1 MTDHKPIKTVSIIG
15 LGAIGSFFAFQL
27 KAVLGDRLRII
38 AGGERKDRLEREGV
52 TVNGVNHH
60 FHIVSPDQDCGGDY
74 PDLAIIITKFP
85 ALSQAIKD
93 MKNQIGPD
101 TLIMAPLNGVEAED
115 MVASVY
121 GWDNLLYS
129 LAKVSVVMKDG
140 QASFKPDAARIEFGE
155 KRNQVITPRVRAVK
169 ELFEAAGICCV
180 VPEDMERAIESRCLS
195 LILRQ
200 QPVASDLRQV
210 STALKVV
217 TDLERIGDHAS
228 DIAELI
234 LRIKSEHAYHIVKHL
249 PVMAASAQKMVHDAI
264 EAFIAQDL
272 ESALEIIDRD
282 DEVDMLFN
290 QVKTDVI
297 ELLKSAPGQADQGI
311 DLLMVAKYLERIGDH
326 AVNVCEWTQF
336 SKTGTLKNVRIM

>member
-1 MTDHKPIKTVSIIG
+1 
-15 LGAIGSFFAFQL
+15 
-27 KAVLGDRLRII
+27 
-38 AGGERKDRLEREGV
+38 
-52 TVNGVNHH
+52 
-60 FHIVSPDQDCGGDY
+60 
-74 PDLAIIITKFP
+74 
-85 ALSQAIKD
+85 
-93 MKNQIGPD
+93 
-101 TLIMAPLNGVEAED
+101 MAPRIMFDHELMELNNELVKMSEMVEKAIADSFEALNKRD
-115 MVASVY
+115 
-121 GWDNLLYS
+121 YS
-129 LAKVSVVMKDG
+129 LAKTVIKGD
-140 QASFKPDAARIEFGE
+140 
-155 KRNQVITPRVRAVK
+155 RNVD
-169 ELFEAAGICCV
+169 E
-180 VPEDMERAIESRCLS
+180 MERKIESRCLS
-195 LILRQ
+195 LMLRQ